1 MAVVNEGRDASLSG
15 LTEPE
20 AKEFHR
26 IFMVSFIVFVVV
38 ALIAHFLA
46 WQWRPW
52 LPGEEGYTTSMLD
65 GVRVVA
71 GYAASLVA

>member
-15 LTEPE
+15 LTESE

-26 IFMVSFIVFVVV
+26 IFMVSFIVFVVI

-52 LPGEEGYTTSMLD
+52 LPGEEGYITSMLD

>member
-1 MAVVNEGRDASLSG
+1 MAEVNEGRDVSLPG

-26 IFMVSFIVFVVV
+26 IFMVSFIVFTVI

-52 LPGEEGYTTSMLD
+52 LPGEEGYSSSMLD
-65 GVRVVA
+65 AVGYVVA
-71 GYAASLVA
+71 HLA

>member
-1 MAVVNEGRDASLSG
+1 MAVVNEGKDVSLSG
-15 LTEPE
+15 LTESE

-52 LPGEEGYTTSMLD
+52 LPGPQGYETSALEGL
-65 GVRVVA
+65 R
-71 GYAASLVA
+71 YAASLVLPA

>member
-71 GYAASLVA
+71 GYAVSLVA

>member
-1 MAVVNEGRDASLSG
+1 MAVDKEGQGGSLSG

-26 IFMVSFIVFVVV
+26 IFMVSFIAFVAV

-46 WQWRPW
+46 WSVVCVKFCKLMAVTGLAATIMRP
-52 LPGEEGYTTSMLD
+52 LGAE
-65 GVRVVA
+65 
-71 GYAASLVA
+71 ASSAP

>member
-1 MAVVNEGRDASLSG
+1 MNTAVDKEGRDVSLSG

-26 IFMVSFIVFVVV
+26 IFMVSFIVFVLV
-38 ALIAHFLA
+38 ALVAHFLA

-52 LPGEEGYTTSMLD
+52 LPGEEGYTTSLLEGARMAL
-65 GVRVVA
+65 A
-71 GYAASLVA
+71 HLA